1 MLRIY
6 GIFYI
11 RRFPK
16 GYDNNLANRLESISG
31 ILPEFRSGSTN
42 SLGQDYYRIFIN
54 NDAEVPGILQKL
66 QSNGF
71 YVSANTTTDGGK
83 FLAISEKNI
92 FGK

>member
-1 MLRIY
+1 MMLRIY

-31 ILPEFRSGSTN
+31 STN

-54 NDAEVPGILQKL
+54 NEAEVPGILQKL

-71 YVSANTTTDGGK
+71 YVIANTTTDGGK